1 MLQYLTGKYY
11 LEEHQTKKIT
21 DKDIFYSNTLLIEL
35 VKNKEKLETP
45 IGTLEIINLN
55 DLYHGSTSYLLTLN
69 GEIPKTNHSYEFPS
83 ATNQFRIL
91 LSFWFKSVFEFEKI
105 DAERRC
111 RQNNTSLKDQ
121 ILPCNILPEYFEM
134 NKVSKDISSFN
145 DFLNSLFKLTRLE
158 YESVIT
164 SITAFIYAL
173 ESIDY
178 NLELSYSLMVF
189 SIESLC
195 QKFDKFENKWEDYPG
210 NLRDNIDKLNEKY
223 EISPEYYIELQNILI
238 EDKPLKITKRFVE
251 FVKFYLDDDFFKEE
265 AKNVK
270 NPVRKSELDSVLEN
284 VYSIRSG
291 YVHSLKEFNDI
302 QVLMMQKLDKETM
315 NYDNGK
321 FLTISGLARLVH
333 NVLKN
338 FIFETAELENDEENP
353 LQKEPHT
360 NNYPKNGICNEGSF
374 EKKEIKQ
381 YFKRF
386 LLHFE
391 KYSEKEN
398 LHELKDLIINLENNM
413 YGVPNRFKS
422 SAFAL
427 YYLCN
432 KLYDEEGLS
441 PKFKKISNKPRFNQI
456 LNELTIETL
465 LTKLILKEEI
475 NWELEDI
482 IECYEKYMK
491 DKSKKNKKNK
501 KKFILP
507 QYFENIIQIYITN
520 GYYEN
525 DIEKFKAGT
534 NELILDIP
542 SQVDCQEYLQKCI
555 DNEEKIEIEKYYELF
570 EMKII

>member
-11 LEEHQTKKIT
+11 LKEHQTKKIT
-21 DKDIFYSNTLLIEL
+21 DKDVFYSNTILIDL
-35 VKNKEKLETP
+35 VENKEKLETP

-55 DLYHGSTSYLLTLN
+55 DLCADSTSYLFTLN
-69 GEIPKTNHSYEFPS
+69 GEIYETNHSYEFPP

-91 LSFWFKSVFEFEKI
+91 LAFWFKGVFEFEKI
-105 DAERRC
+105 DTEIRC

-134 NKVSKDISSFN
+134 SKISHNISSFN
-145 DFLNSLFKLTRLE
+145 DFLNNLFNLTRTE
-158 YESVIT
+158 YEFVIT
-164 SITAFIYAL
+164 SITAFINAL
-173 ESIDY
+173 ESVDY

-189 SIESLC
+189 SLESLC
-195 QKFDKFENKWEDYPG
+195 QKFDNFENEWTDYPG
-210 NLRDNIDKLNEKY
+210 DIRDKIDKLNKEY
-223 EISPEYYIELQNILI
+223 EIIPEYYNELQNILI
-238 EDKPLKITKRFVE
+238 EDKHLKLTKRFVE
-251 FVKFYLDDDFFKEE
+251 FVKFYLDDEFFKED
-265 AKNVK
+265 AKNAK
-270 NPVRKSELDSVLEN
+270 NPVRKSELDFVLEN

-315 NYDNGK
+315 DNDKGK
-321 FLTISGLARLVH
+321 FLTLRGLARLVH

-338 FIFETAELENDEENP
+338 FVLQNAELEKYEENP
-353 LQKEPHT
+353 LQKEPHI
-360 NNYPKNGICNEGSF
+360 NNYPKNGICDEGSF
-374 EKKEIKQ
+374 EKEEVRQ

-391 KYSEKEN
+391 KYSKKDN
-398 LHELKDLIINLENNM
+398 LYELNDFIITLENNI
-413 YGVPNRFKS
+413 YEIPNRFKS

-432 KLYDEEGLS
+432 KLYDENGLS
-441 PKFKKISNKPRFNQI
+441 PNFKKIYNKQPFNQI
-456 LNELTIETL
+456 LKELTVETL
-465 LTKLILKEEI
+465 LTKLILNEEI
-475 NWELEDI
+475 NWELKDI

-491 DKSKKNKKNK
+491 DKSKK

-520 GYYEN
+520 DYYED
-525 DIEKFKAGT
+525 DIEKFKDGT

-555 DNEEKIEIEKYYELF
+555 DNEGKIEIEQYYDLF
-570 EMKII
+570 DMQIF

>member
-1 MLQYLTGKYY
+1 MLQYLSGKYLKEY
-11 LEEHQTKKIT
+11 QTKKIT
-21 DKDIFYSNTLLIEL
+21 DKDIFYSNTILIDL
-35 VKNKEKLETP
+35 VENKKKLETP

-55 DLYHGSTSYLLTLN
+55 DLYNSSTSYLLTLN
-69 GEIPKTNHSYEFPS
+69 GEIFETNHSYEFPS

-105 DAERRC
+105 DTERRC
-111 RQNNTSLKDQ
+111 RQNNASLKDQ

-145 DFLNSLFKLTRLE
+145 DFLNNLFKLTRTE

-164 SITAFIYAL
+164 SITAFINAL

-189 SIESLC
+189 SLESLC
-195 QKFDKFENKWEDYPG
+195 QKFDNFENKWTDYPG
-210 NLRDNIDKLNEKY
+210 DIHDKIDKLNKEY
-223 EISPEYYIELQNILI
+223 NISDEYYIKLQNILL
-238 EDKPLKITKRFVE
+238 EDKHLKLTKRFIE

-265 AKNVK
+265 AKNIK

-284 VYSIRSG
+284 VYSTRSS

-315 NYDNGK
+315 NNDTGK
-321 FLTISGLARLVH
+321 FLTLRGLARLVH

-338 FIFETAELENDEENP
+338 FVLKNAELEKEEENP
-353 LQKEPHT
+353 LQIEPPT
-360 NNYPKNGICNEGSF
+360 NNYPKNGICNECSF
-374 EKKEIKQ
+374 KKEEIRQ

-391 KYSEKEN
+391 KYSEKDN
-398 LHELKDLIINLENNM
+398 LNELNELIINLEDEIKN
-413 YGVPNRFKS
+413 GIPNDLKS
-422 SAFAL
+422 SAFTL

-432 KLYDEEGLS
+432 KLYDVNEGIS
-441 PKFKKISNKPRFNQI
+441 PNFKKIYYKQHFNQT

-465 LTKLILKEEI
+465 LTKLILNEEI
-475 NWELEDI
+475 NWELEEI
-482 IECYEKYMK
+482 IECYEKYIK
-491 DKSKKNKKNK
+491 DKSKK

-507 QYFENIIQIYITN
+507 QYFENMIGIYIAN
-520 GYYEN
+520 EYYEE
-525 DIEKFKAGT
+525 DIEIFKDKT

-555 DNEEKIEIEKYYELF
+555 NNEEKIEIEKYYELF
-570 EMKII
+570 EIKII

>member
-1 MLQYLTGKYY
+1 MLQYLSGKYLKEY
-11 LEEHQTKKIT
+11 QTKKIT
-21 DKDIFYSNTLLIEL
+21 DKDIFYSNTILIEL
-35 VKNKEKLETP
+35 VENKEKLETP

-55 DLYHGSTSYLLTLN
+55 DLYNSSTSYLLTLN
-69 GEIPKTNHSYEFPS
+69 GEIFETNHSYEFPS

-105 DAERRC
+105 DTERRC

-145 DFLNSLFKLTRLE
+145 DFLNSLFKLTRIE

-189 SIESLC
+189 SLESLC
-195 QKFDKFENKWEDYPG
+195 QEFDKFENEWKDYSG
-210 NLRDNIDKLNEKY
+210 DLRGKINKLNEQY
-223 EISPEYYIELQNILI
+223 EISQEYYIELQNILI
-238 EDKPLKITKRFVE
+238 EDKDLKIKKRFIE
-251 FVKFYLDDDFFKEE
+251 FVKLYLDDDFFKEE
-265 AKNVK
+265 AKNIK
-270 NPVRKSELDSVLEN
+270 NPVRKSELDSILEN

-291 YVHSLKEFNDI
+291 YVHSLNEFNDI
-302 QVLMMQKLDKETM
+302 QVLMMQKLDNETM
-315 NYDNGK
+315 NYDKGK
-321 FLTISGLARLVH
+321 FLTLSGLVRLVH

-338 FIFETAELENDEENP
+338 FVFQNAELEKEEENP
-353 LQKEPHT
+353 LQIEPPT

-374 EKKEIKQ
+374 KKEEIRQ

-391 KYSEKEN
+391 KYSEKDN
-398 LHELKDLIINLENNM
+398 LNELNEFIINLEDGIKN
-413 YGVPNRFKS
+413 GIPNGLKS
-422 SAFAL
+422 SAFTL

-432 KLYDEEGLS
+432 KLYDANEGIS
-441 PKFKKISNKPRFNQI
+441 PNFKKIYYKQNFDQT

-465 LTKLILKEEI
+465 LTKLILNEEI
-475 NWELEDI
+475 NWELEEI

-491 DKSKKNKKNK
+491 NKSKK

-520 GYYEN
+520 EYYEN
-525 DIEKFKAGT
+525 DIEKFKDGT

-570 EMKII
+570 EIKII

>member
-1 MLQYLTGKYY
+1 MLQYLSGKYLKEY
-11 LEEHQTKKIT
+11 QTKKIT
-21 DKDIFYSNTLLIEL
+21 DKDIFYSNTILIEL
-35 VKNKEKLETP
+35 VENKEKLETP

-55 DLYHGSTSYLLTLN
+55 DLYNSSTSYLLTLN
-69 GEIPKTNHSYEFPS
+69 GEIFETNHSYEFPS

-105 DAERRC
+105 DTERRC

-145 DFLNSLFKLTRLE
+145 DFLNSLFKLTRIE

-189 SIESLC
+189 SLESLC
-195 QKFDKFENKWEDYPG
+195 QEFDKFENEWKDYSG
-210 NLRDNIDKLNEKY
+210 DLRGKINKLNEQY
-223 EISPEYYIELQNILI
+223 EISQEYYIELQNILI
-238 EDKPLKITKRFVE
+238 EDKDLKIKKRFIE
-251 FVKFYLDDDFFKEE
+251 FVKLYLDDDFFKEE
-265 AKNVK
+265 AKNIK
-270 NPVRKSELDSVLEN
+270 NPVRKSELDSILEN

-291 YVHSLKEFNDI
+291 YVHSLNEFNDI
-302 QVLMMQKLDKETM
+302 QVLMMQKLDNETM
-315 NYDNGK
+315 NYDKGK
-321 FLTISGLARLVH
+321 FLTLSGLVRLVH

-338 FIFETAELENDEENP
+338 FVFQNAELEKEEENP
-353 LQKEPHT
+353 LQIEPPT

-374 EKKEIKQ
+374 KKEEIRQ

-391 KYSEKEN
+391 KYSEKDN
-398 LHELKDLIINLENNM
+398 LNELNEFIINLEDGIKN
-413 YGVPNRFKS
+413 GIPNGLKS
-422 SAFAL
+422 SAFTL

-432 KLYDEEGLS
+432 KLYDANEGIS
-441 PKFKKISNKPRFNQI
+441 PNFKKIYYKQNFDQT

-465 LTKLILKEEI
+465 LTKLILNEEI
-475 NWELEDI
+475 NWELEEI

-491 DKSKKNKKNK
+491 DKSKK

-520 GYYEN
+520 EYYEN
-525 DIEKFKAGT
+525 DIEKFKDGT

-570 EMKII
+570 EIKII

>member
-21 DKDIFYSNTLLIEL
+21 DKDIFYSNTILIEL
-35 VKNKEKLETP
+35 VENKEKLETP

-55 DLYHGSTSYLLTLN
+55 DLYYGSTSYLLTLN
-69 GEIPKTNHSYEFPS
+69 GEIPETNHSYEFPS
-83 ATNQFRIL
+83 AANQFRIL

-134 NKVSKDISSFN
+134 SKNSKDISSFN
-145 DFLNSLFKLTRLE
+145 DFLNSLFKLTRIK

-164 SITAFIYAL
+164 SITAFINAL

-195 QKFDKFENKWEDYPG
+195 QKFDKFENKWVDYPG
-210 NLRDNIDKLNEKY
+210 DVRDKIDKLNK
-223 EISPEYYIELQNILI
+223 EYNVPNDYSINLQNILL
-238 EDKPLKITKRFVE
+238 EKEHLKLKNRFIE
-251 FVKFYLDDDFFKEE
+251 FVKFYLDNDFFKEE

-284 VYSIRSG
+284 VYSTRSG
-291 YVHSLKEFNDI
+291 YVHSLEEFDDI

-315 NYDNGK
+315 NYDKGK

-338 FIFETAELENDEENP
+338 FVFQNAELETEEENP
-353 LQKEPHT
+353 LQIKVHT

-374 EKKEIKQ
+374 EKEEIKQ

-386 LLHFE
+386 LIHFE

-398 LHELKDLIINLENNM
+398 LHELKDFIINLETNM
-413 YGVPNRFKS
+413 YGVSNRFKS

-441 PKFKKISNKPRFNQI
+441 PKFKKISDKSSFNQI

-475 NWELEDI
+475 SWELEDL

-491 DKSKKNKKNK
+491 DKSKK

-520 GYYEN
+520 EYYEN
-525 DIEKFKAGT
+525 DIEKFKDET

-555 DNEEKIEIEKYYELF
+555 DTEEKIEIEKYYELF

>member
-195 QKFDKFENKWEDYPG
+195 QKFDKFKNTWADYPG
-210 NLRDNIDKLNEKY
+210 DVRDKIDKLNK
-223 EISPEYYIELQNILI
+223 EYNVPNDYSINLQNILL
-238 EDKPLKITKRFVE
+238 EKEHLKLKNRFIE
-251 FVKFYLDDDFFKEE
+251 FVKLYLDDDFFKEE

-270 NPVRKSELDSVLEN
+270 DPVRKSELDQVLEN
-284 VYSIRSG
+284 VYSTRSG
-291 YVHSLKEFNDI
+291 YVHSLEEFDDI
-302 QVLMMQKLDKETM
+302 QVFMMQKVDKETM

-321 FLTISGLARLVH
+321 FLTLSGLARLVH

-338 FIFETAELENDEENP
+338 FVFQNAKLEKNEENP
-353 LQKEPHT
+353 LQKEPRN
-360 NNYPKNGICNEGSF
+360 NNYPENGIYNEDSF
-374 EKKEIKQ
+374 KKEEIRQ

-391 KYSEKEN
+391 KYSKKDN
-398 LHELKDLIINLENNM
+398 LKELKDFIINLENNM
-413 YGVPNRFKS
+413 YGVSNRFKS

-441 PKFKKISNKPRFNQI
+441 PKFKEIFTKTSFNQI

-465 LTKLILKEEI
+465 VTKLILNEEV
-475 NWELEDI
+475 NWELDDI

-491 DKSKKNKKNK
+491 DKSKK

-507 QYFENIIQIYITN
+507 QYFENLIQIYIIN
-520 GYYEN
+520 VNYDKN
-525 DIEKFKAGT
+525 IAIFKDRT

-570 EMKII
+570 E

>member
-1 MLQYLTGKYY
+1 MLQYLSGKYLKEY
-11 LEEHQTKKIT
+11 QTKKIT
-21 DKDIFYSNTLLIEL
+21 DKDIFYSNTILIEL
-35 VKNKEKLETP
+35 VENKEKLETP

-55 DLYHGSTSYLLTLN
+55 DLYNSSTSYLLTLN
-69 GEIPKTNHSYEFPS
+69 GEIFETNHSYEFPS

-105 DAERRC
+105 DTERRC

-145 DFLNSLFKLTRLE
+145 DFLNRLFKLTRIE

-189 SIESLC
+189 SLESLC
-195 QKFDKFENKWEDYPG
+195 QEFDKFENEWKDYSG
-210 NLRDNIDKLNEKY
+210 DLRGKINKLNEQY
-223 EISPEYYIELQNILI
+223 EISQEYYIELQNILI
-238 EDKPLKITKRFVE
+238 EDKDLKIKKRFIE
-251 FVKFYLDDDFFKEE
+251 FVKLYLDDDFFKEE
-265 AKNVK
+265 AKNIK
-270 NPVRKSELDSVLEN
+270 NPVRKSELDSILEN

-291 YVHSLKEFNDI
+291 YVHSLNEFNDI
-302 QVLMMQKLDKETM
+302 QVLMMQKLDNETM
-315 NYDNGK
+315 NYDKGK
-321 FLTISGLARLVH
+321 FLTLSGLVRLVH

-338 FIFETAELENDEENP
+338 FVLQNAELEKEEENP
-353 LQKEPHT
+353 LQIEPPT

-374 EKKEIKQ
+374 KKEEIRQ

-391 KYSEKEN
+391 KYSEKDN
-398 LHELKDLIINLENNM
+398 LNELNEFIINLEDGIKN
-413 YGVPNRFKS
+413 GIPNGLKS
-422 SAFAL
+422 SAFTL

-432 KLYDEEGLS
+432 KLYDANEGIS
-441 PKFKKISNKPRFNQI
+441 PNFKKIYYKQHFDQT

-465 LTKLILKEEI
+465 LTKLILNEEI
-475 NWELEDI
+475 NWELEEI

-491 DKSKKNKKNK
+491 DKSKK

-520 GYYEN
+520 EYYEN
-525 DIEKFKAGT
+525 DIEKFKDGT

-555 DNEEKIEIEKYYELF
+555 DNKEKIEIEKYYELF
-570 EMKII
+570 EIKII

>member
-55 DLYHGSTSYLLTLN
+55 DLYHGSTSYLLTLD

-195 QKFDKFENKWEDYPG
+195 QKFDKFENTWADYPG
-210 NLRDNIDKLNEKY
+210 DVRDKIGKLNK
-223 EISPEYYIELQNILI
+223 EYNVPNDYSINLQNILL
-238 EDKPLKITKRFVE
+238 EKEHLKLKNRFIE
-251 FVKFYLDDDFFKEE
+251 FVKLYLDDDFFKEE

-270 NPVRKSELDSVLEN
+270 DPVRKSELDQVLEN
-284 VYSIRSG
+284 VYSTRSG
-291 YVHSLKEFNDI
+291 YVHSLEEFDDI
-302 QVLMMQKLDKETM
+302 QVFMMQKVDKETM

-321 FLTISGLARLVH
+321 FLTLSGLARLVH

-338 FIFETAELENDEENP
+338 FVFQNAKLEKNEENP
-353 LQKEPHT
+353 LQKEPRN
-360 NNYPKNGICNEGSF
+360 NNYPENGIYNEDSF
-374 EKKEIKQ
+374 KKEEIRQ

-391 KYSEKEN
+391 KYSKKDN
-398 LHELKDLIINLENNM
+398 LKELKDFIINLENNM
-413 YGVPNRFKS
+413 YGVSNRFKS

-441 PKFKKISNKPRFNQI
+441 PKFKEIFTKTSFNQI

-465 LTKLILKEEI
+465 VTKLILNEEV
-475 NWELEDI
+475 NWELDDI

-491 DKSKKNKKNK
+491 DKSKK

-507 QYFENIIQIYITN
+507 QYFENLIQIYIIN
-520 GYYEN
+520 VNYDKN
-525 DIEKFKAGT
+525 IAIFKDRT

-555 DNEEKIEIEKYYELF
+555 DNEEKNEIEKYYELF

>member
-11 LEEHQTKKIT
+11 LEEHETKKIT
-21 DKDIFYSNTLLIEL
+21 DKDIFYSNTILLDL
-35 VKNKEKLETP
+35 VKNKEKLETC

-55 DLYHGSTSYLLTLN
+55 DLYHGPTSYLLTLN
-69 GEIPKTNHSYEFPS
+69 GEIFETNHSYEFPS

-105 DAERRC
+105 DTERRC
-111 RQNNTSLKDQ
+111 RQNSTNLKDQ
-121 ILPCNILPEYFEM
+121 ILPCNILPDYFEM

-145 DFLNSLFKLTRLE
+145 DFLNRLFKLTRTE
-158 YESVIT
+158 YESIIT
-164 SITAFIYAL
+164 SMTAFINAL

-189 SIESLC
+189 SLESLC
-195 QKFDKFENKWEDYPG
+195 QKFDNFENEWTDYPG
-210 NLRDNIDKLNEKY
+210 YIRDKIDKLNNEY
-223 EISPEYYIELQNILI
+223 NISDEYYIKLQNILL
-238 EDKPLKITKRFVE
+238 EDKHLKLTKRFIE

-265 AKNVK
+265 AKNIK
-270 NPVRKSELDSVLEN
+270 NPLRKSELDSVLEN
-284 VYSIRSG
+284 VYSTRSS

-302 QVLMMQKLDKETM
+302 QVLMMKKLDNETM
-315 NYDNGK
+315 NYDEGK
-321 FLTISGLARLVH
+321 FLTIRGLARLVH

-338 FIFETAELENDEENP
+338 FVLQNAELEKNEENP
-353 LQKEPHT
+353 LQMEPHI

-374 EKKEIKQ
+374 EKEEIRQ

-386 LLHFE
+386 LLYFE
-391 KYSEKEN
+391 KYSKKDN
-398 LHELKDLIINLENNM
+398 LYELNEFILTLENNIF
-413 YGVPNRFKS
+413 GVPNRFKS

-432 KLYDEEGLS
+432 RLYGEEGLS
-441 PKFKKISNKPRFNQI
+441 PKFKKIFDNSSFNQI

-465 LTKLILKEEI
+465 LTKLILNEEI

-482 IECYEKYMK
+482 IECNEKYVK
-491 DKSKKNKKNK
+491 DKSKK

-520 GYYEN
+520 EYYEN
-525 DIEKFKAGT
+525 DIEKFKDGT

-570 EMKII
+570 KMKTI